1 MKKLNL
7 LTAFKYMPNLHSYSS
22 LLSSFQVHI
31 EAALSV
37 SHIKHNMLF
46 TSLTLL
52 ALVATGLA
60 QVSVPAGYRRV
71 YIASKQDTKFVIVP
85 KTRTAGATLVV

>member
-1 MKKLNL
+1 M
-7 LTAFKYMPNLHSYSS
+7 
-22 LLSSFQVHI
+22 SFTNNSNNNN
-31 EAALSV
+31 A
-37 SHIKHNMLF
+37 MLF
-46 TSLTLL
+46 TTLTTL

-60 QVSVPAGYRRV
+60 QVAVPAGYRKV